1 MKIYRI
7 TQKKK
12 ICIFTIA
19 IVTVLLILF
28 FFQRWYTSREIAREP
43 YYPSNTAT
51 IYLYGEYHG
60 KQEYLDKEFELWKF
74 HYEQNGMS
82 DLFIETEYY
91 TANMLNI
98 WLHEPDDAILNV
110 IYNNNEGTLMHTE
123 AQLDFYKK
131 IKEECPETVFHGT
144 DIGHIR
150 ETGEWYLDYL
160 EDHGMKG
167 SREYE
172 LTKENILQGDKFYAD
187 GELDNSYR
195 ENCMVK
201 NFIREYDALNGTA
214 IMGIY
219 GDGHADPSDES
230 IDDNTHHMAF
240 QLKEY
245 YGDIIQYE
253 SIVTLTK

>member
-1 MKIYRI
+1 MKRYRI

-19 IVTVLLILF
+19 IIAALLLLILF
-28 FFQRWYTSREIAREP
+28 QKWYASREIAREP

-74 HYEQNGMS
+74 HYEQNGMR

-91 TANMLNI
+91 TAQMLNI
-98 WLHEPDDAILNV
+98 WLHEPDDEILNV
-110 IYNNNEGTLMHTE
+110 IYHNNEGTLVHTE

-131 IKEECPETVFHGT
+131 IKKECPETVFHGT
-144 DIGHIR
+144 DIGHIP
-150 ETGEWYLDYL
+150 ETGAWYLDYL
-160 EDHGMKG
+160 EEHGMKD

-172 LTKENILQGDKFYAD
+172 LTMENILQGDKFYAD
-187 GELDNSYR
+187 GKLDHSYR
-195 ENCMVK
+195 ENCMVE
-201 NFIREYDALNGTA
+201 NFIREYDTLDGTG

-230 IDDNTHHMAF
+230 MDNDTHCMAF
-240 QLKEY
+240 QLREY

>member
-1 MKIYRI
+1 MNCLRKSKGGFLYGKRRTNIVKIYRI

-74 HYEQNGMS
+74 HYEQNGMR

-110 IYNNNEGTLMHTE
+110 IYNNNEGTL
-123 AQLDFYKK
+123 
-131 IKEECPETVFHGT
+131 
-144 DIGHIR
+144 
-150 ETGEWYLDYL
+150 
-160 EDHGMKG
+160 
-167 SREYE
+167 
-172 LTKENILQGDKFYAD
+172 
-187 GELDNSYR
+187 
-195 ENCMVK
+195 
-201 NFIREYDALNGTA
+201 
-214 IMGIY
+214 
-219 GDGHADPSDES
+219 
-230 IDDNTHHMAF
+230 
-240 QLKEY
+240 
-245 YGDIIQYE
+245 IIQYE

>member
-74 HYEQNGMS
+74 HYEQNGMR

-110 IYNNNEGTLMHTE
+110 IYNNNEGTL
-123 AQLDFYKK
+123 
-131 IKEECPETVFHGT
+131 
-144 DIGHIR
+144 
-150 ETGEWYLDYL
+150 
-160 EDHGMKG
+160 
-167 SREYE
+167 
-172 LTKENILQGDKFYAD
+172 
-187 GELDNSYR
+187 
-195 ENCMVK
+195 
-201 NFIREYDALNGTA
+201 
-214 IMGIY
+214 
-219 GDGHADPSDES
+219 
-230 IDDNTHHMAF
+230 
-240 QLKEY
+240 
-245 YGDIIQYE
+245 IIQYE